1 METVMRAVVQTELGG
16 PEVLTLTEIPRPEP
30 GPGEIL
36 VRVEAAG
43 VNPIDCKTRAS
54 GGLLRASP
62 PFTVGWDVSGVV
74 EAVGRGVRLHQ
85 VGDEVYGMPSFP
97 RFAGGYAEYVAAPAR
112 HFDRKPA
119 GLSHIEAAALPLA
132 ALTARQALVDT
143 AGLGA
148 GLRVLVH
155 AGAGGVG
162 HLAVQ
167 IAGSLGAFVIA
178 TASPRKTG
186 FVRKLGA
193 DVVLDYTAADFAA
206 DLADVDVVLDAVGGD
221 CTTRSAAV
229 LREGGTLVSLTQP
242 GTLAETDQGR
252 ISAGYMLVEPDH
264 AGLQAISTLVEAG
277 ALTPTVSR
285 TFPLDQSGLAHKALE
300 AGRTVGKIVLTV
312 P

>member
-1 METVMRAVVQTELGG
+1 DSTGRATRWAARTWSSPPRPPPERFRRANPPGACSPNRTAVAVRSARAPHGHGAGKETRVETLMRAVVQTELGG

-74 EAVGRGVRLHQ
+74 EAVGRGVRLHR

-206 DLADVDVVLDAVGGD
+206 DLADVDVVLDAVG
-221 CTTRSAAV
+221 
-229 LREGGTLVSLTQP
+229 
-242 GTLAETDQGR
+242 
-252 ISAGYMLVEPDH
+252 
-264 AGLQAISTLVEAG
+264 
-277 ALTPTVSR
+277 
-285 TFPLDQSGLAHKALE
+285 
-300 AGRTVGKIVLTV
+300 
-312 P
+312 